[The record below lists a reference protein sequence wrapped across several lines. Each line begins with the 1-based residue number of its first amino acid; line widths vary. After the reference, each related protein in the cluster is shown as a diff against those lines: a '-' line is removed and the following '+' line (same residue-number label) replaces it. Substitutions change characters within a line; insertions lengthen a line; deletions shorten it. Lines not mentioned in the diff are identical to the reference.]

1 MYTSPSYDGVIYVA
15 MPALKGL
22 RGQQKYLWFRLEGN
36 GTPKSVT
43 ADTVPYFVRKRA
55 ATAGTVSRSQ
65 TMTLGFMQS
74 EVWHDA

>member
-22 RGQQKYLWFRLEGN
+22 RKGKYLWFRLVGD

-43 ADTVPYFVRKRA
+43 ADIVPYYVRKLAYNQFWERKM
-55 ATAGTVSRSQ
+55 G
-65 TMTLGFMQS
+65 
-74 EVWHDA
+74 